1 MAKSL
6 VKLAK
11 TMCKGKPQAA
21 LEGPSHDAIQ
31 DYQGAQVQEVPV
43 TEEASDDE
51 EDASW
56 IGSLNMKAALKLE
69 KSILKKI
76 EERTATQVD
85 TDNLQEVKQ
94 RLKELRR

>member
-1 MAKSL
+1 M
-6 VKLAK
+6 
-11 TMCKGKPQAA
+11 PQ
-21 LEGPSHDAIQ
+21 
-31 DYQGAQVQEVPV
+31 

-56 IGSLNMKAALKLE
+56 IASLNMKAALKLE

-76 EERTATQVD
+76 EERNATQVD